1 MKSEK
6 SNSNEKTCLQLAV
19 WRHGGSKFAE
29 KAIETADAPNCG
41 ALGEMLTAVT
51 TNIEVKK
58 NECMNN

>member
-1 MKSEK
+1 MTID
-6 SNSNEKTCLQLAV
+6 KTKTPAANKRFGATAAV
-19 WRHGGSKFAE
+19 TPAE

-51 TNIEVKK
+51 TNIEMKK